1 MPHEENVTYAV
12 RGRVFDV
19 RGHELALAL
28 SLNGANRTLNL
39 SVNTTPGAIG
49 TFETNVTLSRQVNR
63 ITVAA
68 TDPNRRWSPEYGGDN
83 RTVGRDVLRLDGDGL
98 PDFYELNVTGTDP
111 LGPDSNASRTSFNES
126 GNNVTDGAEDF
137 DNDGETAAQAYWF
150 DLDPLDNDTDGDRL
164 RDGFELQFSGIDPLS
179 PDTDNDTV
187 RDSAEDLDN
196 DSLSNRRE
204 QTAGTNPVENDTD
217 SDTLGDAEELA
228 NGTDPLSPDTDS
240 DGLTDPNEYELGTDP
255 TVADTDGDG
264 VLDGDETFSTTT
276 ENESVGAS
284 VNVTADGT
292 TAATVTIQNET
303 DDRIQT
309 GTVANASASEVLD
322 VDADAEFEEANLSI
336 DYDEQAVGDESD
348 LAVYT
353 YDPELQTYVKLPSE
367 VDAEND
373 SVTGTTPHFSTFVAM
388 NQTAWQNYMQS
399 RAKPLPKYAL
409 NESFSDLSGWNCTG
423 RVRRVV
429 AEQSSDRNSSALNR
443 LVTKLWHANSGLEP
457 NVTPPPTA
465 RSAHRPLDQTQ
476 RRLNHRKQRRLTTP
490 ALLQPTPNPNPT
502 RRRTS
507 GPRNSLNPSRF
518 RRTRSKSRSRCRLWR
533 SPKSRTRAWK
543 SWCRSGPR
551 PGPSLSCRVKTASA
565 PPTTSTLTRRS
576 RTPADN
582 TCPYGFVRKTS
593 PVRVRHLRTSNSNAT
608 ATATA

>member
-264 VLDGDETFSTTT
+264 VLTATKRSRRRPKTSPSARASTSPPTAPLPRPSPSRTRPTTGFRPERSPTPPHRKCWTWTRTPSSRRRISPSTTT
-276 ENESVGAS
+276 S
-284 VNVTADGT
+284 
-292 TAATVTIQNET
+292 
-303 DDRIQT
+303 
-309 GTVANASASEVLD
+309 
-322 VDADAEFEEANLSI
+322 
-336 DYDEQAVGDESD
+336 
-348 LAVYT
+348 
-353 YDPELQTYVKLPSE
+353 K
-367 VDAEND
+367 
-373 SVTGTTPHFSTFVAM
+373 
-388 NQTAWQNYMQS
+388 
-399 RAKPLPKYAL
+399 
-409 NESFSDLSGWNCTG
+409 
-423 RVRRVV
+423 
-429 AEQSSDRNSSALNR
+429 
-443 LVTKLWHANSGLEP
+443 
-457 NVTPPPTA
+457 
-465 RSAHRPLDQTQ
+465 RSAT
-476 RRLNHRKQRRLTTP
+476 
-490 ALLQPTPNPNPT
+490 
-502 RRRTS
+502 
-507 GPRNSLNPSRF
+507 
-518 RRTRSKSRSRCRLWR
+518 
-533 SPKSRTRAWK
+533 SRT
-543 SWCRSGPR
+543 
-551 PGPSLSCRVKTASA
+551 
-565 PPTTSTLTRRS
+565 
-576 RTPADN
+576 
-582 TCPYGFVRKTS
+582 
-593 PVRVRHLRTSNSNAT
+593 
-608 ATATA
+608 